1 MSNSISHGRSI
12 QHATATVPPLRT
24 IAMILAQGVIR
35 LHQRQKALDNF
46 TEQSVHSDSCHQKEP
61 QNV

>member
-1 MSNSISHGRSI
+1 MMKI
-12 QHATATVPPLRT
+12 QSSAAVPPLRT

-46 TEQSVHSDSCHQKEP
+46 TEQSVHSDSCPQREP
-61 QNV
+61 QDV

>member
-1 MSNSISHGRSI
+1 VQSKSFGEKPI
-12 QHATATVPPLRT
+12 APLRT
-24 IAMILAQGVIR
+24 IAMILAQGVLR

>member
-1 MSNSISHGRSI
+1 MSNSISRGRSI
-12 QHATATVPPLRT
+12 QHAAAVPPLRT

-46 TEQSVHSDSCHQKEP
+46 TEQSVHSDSCHPKEP